1 MSVPGIDS
9 VWKRIVAL
17 EGQGF
22 HTISGKPFTYS
33 VDGDAFIPSRTDYR
47 LSKGNLAKALAF
59 VPFAGPGVVNQL
71 VRGPAYV
78 WAVLH
83 DPRVREMDW

>member
-1 MSVPGIDS
+1 MSAPDVDQI
-9 VWKRIVAL
+9 WKRIVTL
-17 EGQGF
+17 EGQVF
-22 HTISGKPFTYS
+22 HTISGRPFFYS
-33 VDGDAFIPSRTDYR
+33 VDGDAFIPSRTNYR
-47 LSKGNLAKALAF
+47 LSKRNLAKALAL
-59 VPFAGPGVVNQL
+59 VPFAGPGVVSQI